1 MEGSTFDVWLG
12 VKLKS
17 LGTDEN
23 VFGDYI
29 KSILEGDE
37 SQEEKIEA
45 LEGILVEI
53 SPTDGVTQNEICQEI
68 WKQWELYREADAAC
82 KRQKADEAVS
92 VDIQIARIMEQQA
105 LCVVPQKKQTEEEK
119 KLKQSILTQY
129 AEVSDGE
136 EEEDDAEGPD
146 LSEDRA
152 GGLLSRNTN
161 AEDVMKLEKLKK
173 ESLRQDSQKKKDKD
187 KEDREKQ
194 KQQQLD
200 RKEKEK
206 KRTQKGE
213 KKR

>member
-53 SPTDGVTQNEICQEI
+53 SPVSIKSCSHMRHYTHFHTWLQHFICIFMIFQTDGVTQNEICQEI

-82 KRQKADEAVS
+82 RRQKADEAVS

-129 AEVSDGE
+129 AEVY
-136 EEEDDAEGPD
+136 
-146 LSEDRA
+146 
-152 GGLLSRNTN
+152 
-161 AEDVMKLEKLKK
+161 
-173 ESLRQDSQKKKDKD
+173 
-187 KEDREKQ
+187 
-194 KQQQLD
+194 
-200 RKEKEK
+200 
-206 KRTQKGE
+206 
-213 KKR
+213 